1 MEQNPNIFKQILWII
16 IKPKLIFE
24 KLKDKPSIL
33 IPIVLMI
40 IAGIIVGI
48 STSKVAGNIDYSDLQ
63 NIPPDQAAQ
72 VSDMMKSPIMTA
84 LMGIMGSIGTIG
96 KNIAGLFFKALIM
109 WGLVY
114 IFGGRGSYMQS
125 ASVVGFSWLPLFI
138 RDIIQTAVGVGTNI
152 NISEQLQSFNPADVN
167 FINFIALNFAQQ
179 GILFVLW
186 NMVLLTI
193 GYSIV
198 FNTSKLKTGF
208 ISAIYWIA
216 GFFLSSG
223 IGWFT
228 LQNATKFTNMPG

>member
-1 MEQNPNIFKQILWII
+1 MEQSPNIFKQILWII

-48 STSKVAGNIDYSDLQ
+48 STSQVAGNIDYSGLQ

-84 LMGIMGSIGTIG
+84 LMGIMGSIATIG
-96 KNIAGLFFKALIM
+96 KNIAGLFLKALIM

-125 ASVVGFSWLPLFI
+125 ASIVGFSWFPLFI
-138 RDIIQTAVGVGTNI
+138 RDIIQTIVGTGVNI
-152 NISEQLQSFNPADVN
+152 NEQLQSFNPVDVN
-167 FINFIALNFAQQ
+167 FINFIKLNFGQQ
-179 GILFVLW
+179 GILFVVW

-216 GFFLSSG
+216 GFFISSG

-228 LQNATKFTNMPG
+228 LQNTMKFTNMPG